1 MKETKEQLIL
11 KINYLNNESNK
22 LNSKYYLNV
31 AKLQKLIQDKKEYKK
46 GLKFQF
52 EVIKQTKLD
61 LDNALKKI
69 EYIQELNRKDEE
81 LLKSTYEKEI
91 NEKELII
98 SRLLKEIREKGND

>member
-1 MKETKEQLIL
+1 MKETEEELIL
-11 KINYLNNESNK
+11 KINYLNNELNK
-22 LNSKYYLNV
+22 LNLKYYLNV
-31 AKLQKLIQDKKEYKK
+31 AKITKLIQDKKEYKK

-69 EYIQELNRKDEE
+69 EYIQELNRKDKE